1 MARRHPLT
9 GVAAAAGRRA
19 SRLSPAAM
27 HVLAAGV
34 GEISRFP
41 GVDDLLT
48 RFDALVEQY
57 PGLAASRRVGTSRL
71 GEPIPAITVGTGPMQ
86 HLIVGGVHPNEP
98 VGGLSAF
105 HLARLLCENAE
116 LRDDLDASWT
126 FVPCIDPDG
135 MRLNEGWFADPAD
148 RTGYFA
154 SFYRPAP
161 DEQVEWTFPFAYKNC
176 YFDAVLPET
185 AAFMRLID
193 TLAPDLLVSL
203 HNSELGGA
211 YFYLSRPAGDLADR
225 LRAVAGQVGLAL
237 HVGEPE
243 APWLAEIAPA
253 VFNET
258 TSQDAYEY
266 LESIGEDP
274 RTHIAGASSAD
285 YTRRYGTL
293 CMVAEAPQWTH
304 PDADDET
311 PSGRAYV
318 DVLRATGD
326 ELTALGEIIVPALHR
341 AEPLLRMDTPYLRA
355 SRKFVPMM
363 AQEGAMWLQRAQ
375 VQDPDRIATVAEVFS
390 CAETVR
396 MFRLRFGGML
406 VRALAVEVDAG
417 IAPVDLRR
425 LRGELAA
432 HYAGWEDEA
441 RTAVAVPVPLHRLA
455 GLQVGSILHSA
466 AVLAL
471 GESPTDTA
479 ERVD

>member
-1 MARRHPLT
+1 MTTQTPQ
-9 GVAAAAGRRA
+9 RA

-27 HVLAAGV
+27 HALAAGV

-41 GVDDLLT
+41 GVDDLLAQ
-48 RFDALVEQY
+48 FDTLVEQS
-57 PGLAASRRVGTSRL
+57 PALAASRRIGTSRL
-71 GEPIPAITVGTGPMQ
+71 GEPIPGITVGTGPRQ

-105 HLARLLCENAE
+105 HLARLLCENSQ

-148 RTGYFA
+148 RIRYFA

-161 DEQVEWTFPFAYKNC
+161 EEQVEWSFPFAYKTC

-193 TLAPDLLVSL
+193 SLEPDLLVSL

-211 YFYLSRPAGDLADR
+211 YYYLSRPVGDLADR
-225 LRAVAGQVGLAL
+225 LRSVAGQVGLAL

-243 APWLAEIAPA
+243 APWLEEIAPA

-266 LESIGEDP
+266 LESVGEDP

-311 PSGRAYV
+311 PSGRTYA
-318 DVLRATGD
+318 DVLRSTGA
-326 ELTALGEIIVPALHR
+326 ELSALAELIVPALQR
-341 AEPLLRMDTPYLRA
+341 AEPLLKVDSPYLRA

-363 AQEGAMWLQRAQ
+363 GQDGAMWLQRAQ
-375 VQDPDRIATVAEVFS
+375 AQDPDRIATVAEVFS
-390 CAETVR
+390 CADTVR

-406 VRALAVEVDAG
+406 LRALAVEVDAG
-417 IAPVDLRR
+417 IAPVELRR
-425 LRGELAA
+425 LHAELAA
-432 HYAGWEDEA
+432 HYADWEDEA

-471 GESPTDTA
+471 GEHSTDNA
-479 ERVD
+479 ERAD